1 MWKRFVHW
9 LRDVPVADAVDR
21 RSAPAMQLLLLFYA
35 LLLPAN
41 WAWRIAAGEFSP
53 ESQLIFAG
61 DMLISVLALVSL
73 AMIRRGRFRPAI
85 MLFLAPQVVSLAI
98 SFALVGVIP
107 QLIDPAPTMLTL
119 TISGLVLGRGALW
132 VVWALLMGVFAI
144 GFATNIRLAA
154 EVGVSAQR
162 ALRDLPAVFISYT
175 LITIILDRTVSALR
189 ESLAESNA
197 RGLELQRE
205 MAQRERA
212 QTQLV
217 HAQKMEA
224 TGRLASGMAHDF
236 NNILDVVLGFARR
249 RRQLHDLPPAER
261 ADALEDAL
269 DGVETAAD
277 RGTDLTRKL
286 LTFSRNDLLRIE
298 VFDAGEA
305 LASMQPLLRQL
316 LPPDVSLSLHLPDA
330 PARVRLDRQEFELML
345 LNIAANARDAM
356 PGGGRF
362 EVSVSRP
369 APEFVEI
376 ALADNGHGMDEA
388 TRRRIFEPFFT
399 TKDARAGTGLGLS
412 VVGDLV
418 KVTGGEI
425 LVDSAPGEGARF
437 VIRLPYADDAG
448 PLSPPG

>member
-1 MWKRFVHW
+1 
-9 LRDVPVADAVDR
+9 
-21 RSAPAMQLLLLFYA
+21 MQLLLLFYGI
-35 LLLPAN
+35 LLPAN
-41 WAWRIAAGEFSP
+41 WAWRIVAGEFSAG
-53 ESQLIFAG
+53 SQLIFAG

-73 AMIRRGRFRPAI
+73 AMIRRGHFRAAI
-85 MLFLAPQVVSLAI
+85 MLFLAPQVLSLAI
-98 SFALVGVIP
+98 TFALVGVMP

-154 EVGVSAQR
+154 EAGVSTQR

-189 ESLAESNA
+189 ESLAESNT

-205 MAQRERA
+205 MARRERA

-249 RRQLHDLPPAER
+249 RRQLYELPPVER

-269 DGVETAAD
+269 DGVETAAG
-277 RGTDLTRKL
+277 RGTDLTRRL
-286 LTFSRNDLLRIE
+286 LSFSRKDLLRIE
-298 VFDAGEA
+298 VFDASEA
-305 LASMQPLLRQL
+305 LASMRPLLRQL
-316 LPPDVSLSLHLPDA
+316 LPPDVSLSLRLLEVPA
-330 PARVRLDRQEFELML
+330 PVRLDRQEFELML
-345 LNIAANARDAM
+345 LNITANARDAM
-356 PGGGRF
+356 PDGGRF

-369 APEFVEI
+369 APKLVEI
-376 ALADNGHGMDEA
+376 ALVDNGHGMDDA

-399 TKDARAGTGLGLS
+399 TKDAHAGTGLGLS
-412 VVGDLV
+412 LVGDLV

-437 VIRLPYADDAG
+437 VIRLPCAGDAD
-448 PLSPPG
+448 PLSSSS